1 MEFKGSRTEQNLL
14 TAFSGESMARN
25 KYLFFA
31 EKARQENHP
40 EVAELFEKMAQNE
53 GVHGRLLYQRLK
65 GIGNSAANL
74 QEAIQG
80 EYGEW
85 SSMYPS
91 FAQIAREEG
100 FDDVGMLFDQISKI
114 EKDHEFRFLA
124 ALAKLNSAG
133 SGEAKSAAPAP
144 KPAASAAPA
153 APAASAAPKMVTVKG
168 YRCMFCGATYE
179 TRPDVCG
186 VCEAIGSFEPT
197 TIQKRVD

>member
-1 MEFKGSRTEQNLL
+1 MDFKGSRTEQNLL
-14 TAFSGESMARN
+14 AAFSGESMARN

-31 EKARQENHP
+31 EKARQEHHP
-40 EVAELFEKMAQNE
+40 EVAELFEQMAQNE

-65 GIGNSAANL
+65 GVGSSSANL

-100 FDDVGMLFDQISKI
+100 FEDVGLLFDQISKI

-124 ALAKLNSAG
+124 ALAKLNRTG
-133 SGEAKSAAPAP
+133 GEKA
-144 KPAASAAPA
+144 A
-153 APAASAAPKMVTVKG
+153 APAASAPKPAAPAAPQMVTVQG

-179 TRPDVCG
+179 SRPDVCH
-186 VCEAIGSFEPT
+186 VCQAIGSFEPT
-197 TIQKRVD
+197 TIQKRVDN

>member
-1 MEFKGSRTEQNLL
+1 MDFKGSRTEQNLL
-14 TAFSGESMARN
+14 AAFSGESMARN

-31 EKARQENHP
+31 EKAKQEQHP
-40 EVAELFEKMAQNE
+40 EVAELFEQMAQNE

-65 GIGNSAANL
+65 GIGNSTANL

-100 FDDVGMLFDQISKI
+100 FEEVGMLFDQISKI

-124 ALAKLNSAG
+124 ALAKLNSSNGAA
-133 SGEAKSAAPAP
+133 SASAA
-144 KPAASAAPA
+144 ASASTAAPA
-153 APAASAAPKMVTVKG
+153 APQTVTVQG

-179 TRPDVCG
+179 NRPDVCH
-186 VCEAIGSFEPT
+186 VCQAIGSFEPT
-197 TIQKRVD
+197 TIQKRIDH